1 MNKNIKNILVGIGFV
16 ALSVVLLIVYFVLK
30 PLPNENDIAKN
41 RLIISANDITLQ
53 TGQSLENF
61 YEISN
66 NNAVITFSS
75 DNEQIYNIEDK
86 TLYALSAGVANITIT
101 ATLLDQT
108 ASTTICVKIMN
119 ESYSYH
125 IECIASCEIDN
136 NGNFCMLDN
145 FSQFQVYVYD
155 KLLNVVSATKTSI
168 TVNNNS
174 ELIYEAPNYTLVAYT
189 NCEITIACEEGSLLE
204 TIPVI
209 IQF

>member
-1 MNKNIKNILVGIGFV
+1 MIGISFI
-16 ALSVVLLIVYFVLK
+16 ALSAVLLIVYFVIK

-41 RLIISANDITLQ
+41 NLVITASDITLQ

-61 YEISN
+61 YEISD

-75 DNEQIYNIEDK
+75 DNEQIYSIQGK
-86 TLYALSAGVANITIT
+86 TIFALSAGTTIITIT
-101 ATLLDQT
+101 ATLLDKT
-108 ASTTICVKIMN
+108 STTSFTIQILN
-119 ESYSYH
+119 ESYTYR

-136 NGNFCMLDN
+136 SGTLIMLDN
-145 FSQFQVYVYD
+145 FSQFQIYVYD
-155 KLLNVVSATKTSI
+155 RLLNAVSATKTLI

-174 ELIYEAPNYTLVAYT
+174 ELVYEAPNYTLIAYM
-189 NCEITIACEEGSLLE
+189 NCEITISCEEGSLLE